1 MAVTVTKLSPHIGA
15 AITGVDLSRP
25 LSDAEFAEIMAAFVA
40 HSVLVFPDQKIE
52 DLDQVRFSE
61 RFGRLGRRK
70 RKVARAEGDEVHPSV
85 MLISNI
91 RKDGVPIGSLPDGE
105 MMFHSDGAYSD
116 APYIATF
123 LYAIEIPSVG
133 GDTLFA
139 SLYAAAEALPPEL
152 RAKLEGRRALHG
164 YYAGTVDKAKPN
176 DSLSGRA
183 TQDVLRVHEQSGRE
197 ALFVSRLMTEAIEG
211 MDRSESD
218 ALLEQLFDLTE
229 REDFIYT
236 HRWTPGELVMWDNRA
251 CNHART
257 DFPGGERRL
266 LRRTTVE
273 SLDGADV
280 LQGAT
285 A

>member
-1 MAVTVTKLSPHIGA
+1 MPIAVEPLSPAIGA
-15 AITGVDLSRP
+15 AVTGVDLSQP
-25 LSDAEFAEIMAAFVA
+25 LDDAVFAAIMAAWLR
-40 HSVLVFPDQKIE
+40 HSVLVFPGQDIADE
-52 DLDQVRFSE
+52 DQVRFSA

-70 RKVARAEGDEVHPSV
+70 RKVARPEAGDVHPAV

-105 MMFHSDGAYSD
+105 MMFHSDGAYTD

-139 SLYAAAEALPPEL
+139 SLYAAAEALPPDL
-152 RAKLEGRRALHG
+152 RARIEGRRAVHS
-164 YYAGTVDKAKPN
+164 YYAGTTDKANPAA
-176 DSLSGRA
+176 SLSGEA
-183 TQDVLRVHEQSGRE
+183 AKPILRVHEQSGRE
-197 ALFVSRLMTEAIEG
+197 ALFVSRLMTDRIEG
-211 MDRSESD
+211 MDAEESAEVLE
-218 ALLEQLFDLTE
+218 ALFAIAE
-229 REDFIYT
+229 REEHIYR
-236 HRWTPGELVMWDNRA
+236 HRWTPGDLVVWDNRA

-273 SLDGADV
+273 SLEGADA
-280 LQGAT
+280 LTGAI

>member
-1 MAVTVTKLSPHIGA
+1 MAVNISPLSPHIA
-15 AITGVDLSRP
+15 AAVTGVDLSKP
-25 LSDAEFAEIMAAFVA
+25 LSDAEFAAIMAAWVEHA
-40 HSVLVFPDQKIE
+40 VLVFPGQELSDE
-52 DLDQVRFSE
+52 DQVRFSA
-61 RFGRLGRRK
+61 RFGRLGKRK
-70 RKVARAEGDEVHPSV
+70 RKVARAEADDVHASV

-105 MMFHSDGAYSD
+105 MMFHSDGAYSE

-133 GDTLFA
+133 GDTLFS
-139 SLYAAAEALPPEL
+139 SLYAAADALPPDL
-152 RAKLEGRRALHG
+152 HAKLEGRRAVHG
-164 YYAGTVDKAKPN
+164 YYAGTVDKSQPQA
-176 DSLSGRA
+176 SLSGRA
-183 TQDVLRVHEQSGRE
+183 AAPVLRRHEQSGRD

-211 MDRSESD
+211 MDKAESD
-218 ALLEQLFDLTE
+218 ALLATLFDLTE
-229 REDFIYT
+229 RREFIYT
-236 HRWTPGELVMWDNRA
+236 HHWTPGDLVVWDNRA

-273 SLDGADV
+273 SLEGAQA
-280 LQGAT
+280 LQGAS